1 MIDTIKIVSMID
13 KNTYDKISNN
23 SIIKT
28 SYKKSTK
35 EIFYEIVNDHLEG
48 SYSSSLSVRV
58 GQGAKYKF
66 VNMYYIE
73 IERKLSQSSKW
84 I

>member
-48 SYSSSLSVRV
+48 SYSSSLSIRV
-58 GQGAKYKF
+58 GNGIKYNF
-66 VNMYYIE
+66 INNYYIE
-73 IERKLSQSSKW
+73 IEGSYHKITKR